1 MSLRG
6 SLADRGLATRLRAI
20 AGALALTAVQAAP
33 ADAQSP
39 PAAPDTAALAKQ
51 TQNPVSDLISV
62 PMQFNFNTGG
72 DLEDATLFNLN
83 LQPVIPFTVTSD
95 WNVIA
100 RTIVPIDSVPGSG
113 DVSYSGVGDI
123 QLQLYVT
130 PSKPGAFIYGVGP
143 VLSFPTA
150 TAPPLR
156 SGTWA
161 AGLGV
166 VGLTMKGPWV
176 LGALLTQSWPLSDTG
191 GAPKTDLLVFQ
202 PAINYNFGGGWAV
215 SFSPAI
221 TANWDASAGNQWTV
235 PLGLGVTKTTVFNSR
250 PMNVGL
256 TYYGNVKR
264 PDGAAG
270 KQLRF
275 SISLLYP
282 NRK

>member
-1 MSLRG
+1 MRRVTVALV
-6 SLADRGLATRLRAI
+6 I
-20 AGALALTAVQAAP
+20 AAATAVGTRAFAQQPAAAP
-33 ADAQSP
+33 S
-39 PAAPDTAALAKQ
+39 DTTALAKQ
-51 TQNPVSDLISV
+51 TQNPVGDLISV
-62 PMQFNFNTGG
+62 PLQFNFNTGG
-72 DLEDATLFNLN
+72 DLKDATLFNLN
-83 LQPVIPFTVTSD
+83 VQPVIPFKATPH
-95 WNVIA
+95 WNVIS
-100 RTIVPIDSVPGSG
+100 RTIVPIDSVPGSA

-143 VLSFPTA
+143 VFSFPTA

-156 SGTWA
+156 SGTFA

-176 LGALLTQSWPLSDTG
+176 IGALITQFWPVSDAG
-191 GAPKTDLLVFQ
+191 GEPKTNLLVVQ
-202 PAINYNFGGGWAV
+202 PAINYNFGGGWAM

-235 PLGLGVTKTTVFNSR
+235 PLGLGITKTTVFNGR

-264 PDGAAG
+264 PDGSAG
-270 KQLRF
+270 YQLRF
-275 SISLLYP
+275 AISLLYP
-282 NRK
+282 EKR

>member
-1 MSLRG
+1 MRRVTVALV
-6 SLADRGLATRLRAI
+6 I
-20 AGALALTAVQAAP
+20 AAATAVGTRAFAQQPAAAP
-33 ADAQSP
+33 S
-39 PAAPDTAALAKQ
+39 DTTALAKQ
-51 TQNPVSDLISV
+51 TQNPVGDLISV
-62 PMQFNFNTGG
+62 PLQFNFNTGG
-72 DLEDATLFNLN
+72 DLKDATLFNLN
-83 LQPVIPFTVTSD
+83 VQPVIPFKATPD
-95 WNVIA
+95 WNVIS
-100 RTIVPIDSVPGSG
+100 RTIVPIDSVPGSA

-143 VLSFPTA
+143 VFSFPTA

-156 SGTWA
+156 SGTFA

-176 LGALLTQSWPLSDTG
+176 IGALITQFWPVSDAG
-191 GAPKTDLLVFQ
+191 GEPKTKMLVVQ
-202 PAINYNFGGGWAV
+202 PAINYNFGGGWAM

-235 PLGLGVTKTTVFNSR
+235 PLGLGITKTTVFNGR

-270 KQLRF
+270 YQLRF
-275 SISLLYP
+275 AISLLYP
-282 NRK
+282 EKR

>member
-1 MSLRG
+1 M
-6 SLADRGLATRLRAI
+6 LASA
-20 AGALALTAVQAAP
+20 TAVTLTV
-33 ADAQSP
+33 ADASTACAQTAP
-39 PAAPDTAALAKQ
+39 PGHDTTALAKQ
-51 TQNPVSDLISV
+51 TQNPVGDLISV
-62 PMQFNFNTGG
+62 PLQFNFNTGG
-72 DLEDATLFNLN
+72 DLKDATLFNLN
-83 LQPVIPFTVTSD
+83 LQPVIPFKATSD

-100 RTIVPIDSVPGSG
+100 RTIVPIDSVPGAG
-113 DVSYSGVGDI
+113 DASFSGVGDI
-123 QLQLYVT
+123 QLQLYLT

-161 AGLGV
+161 AGVGV
-166 VGLTMKGPWV
+166 VALTMQGPWV
-176 LGALLTQSWPLSDTG
+176 VGALLTQSWPVSDTG
-191 GAPKTDLLVFQ
+191 GEPKTDLLVFQ
-202 PAINYNFGGGWAV
+202 PAINYNFGGGWAM

-235 PLGLGVTKTTVFNSR
+235 PLGLGITKTTVFNGR

-270 KQLRF
+270 EQRRF